1 MIINLIKNINYRKV
15 PTVLVHLFLTILL
28 LYTHTYHTFKYNIY
42 SGGDGHIDTGTFLTT
57 YFMDSQNTE
66 IIIISLC

>member
-1 MIINLIKNINYRKV
+1 MY
-15 PTVLVHLFLTILL
+15 LFLTILL

-42 SGGDGHIDTGTFLTT
+42 SGSDSHIDTETFLTT

-66 IIIISLC
+66 IIFISL